1 MWSTMYINTRNQGF
15 VDIMR
20 ENIFYSVTTRLFT
33 YEVFQIN
40 LNVKIKHLRLGII
53 YLFDRLS

>member
-40 LNVKIKHLRLGII
+40 LNVKIKHLRWGII
-53 YLFDRLS
+53 YFLQN